1 MNFAEGKY
9 GVFLFVVFTLFWM
22 LRNRKAMR
30 HMMLLLGSYFFY
42 AQWNFY
48 YLGLIVFSSLL
59 DFNLGR
65 LIYRAQDARRRKLY
79 LICSLVGN
87 LGVLAAFKYFNFFA
101 GSGEALLAVV
111 GLDVA
116 TPTLHVL
123 LPVGI
128 SFYTFQTLSY
138 TIDIYRGKLEPT
150 DSVLDFSLF
159 VGFFPQLV
167 AGPIVRASYFL
178 PQLEK
183 QPVYDDDQAVD
194 GIYLILK
201 GLTKKIIIADFLGRW
216 LVEAAFE
223 DPGAYHGLRVLIGVY
238 AYAFQIYGDFSGYTD
253 VAIGS
258 AKMLGFNIP
267 INFNRPYLATDLQDF
282 WRRWHISL
290 STWLRDYL
298 YIPLGGSRC
307 SNARTYANLLITMV
321 LGGLWHGA
329 NWTFVVWGTLHG
341 GALAITRMVQRSGL
355 VPSIDLP
362 PWADTAVQTLKRFA
376 TFHLVCLGWVFFRS
390 PTFGEATDLL
400 RSLTTGGST
409 GLDHPYSVGA
419 VGLLLLAAA
428 AHFTPKSWDGALAK
442 LFQRT
447 PVVVKA
453 VIVVFA
459 IALFSL
465 FSDRG
470 TPFIYFQF

>member
-1 MNFAEGKY
+1 
-9 GVFLFVVFTLFWM
+9 
-22 LRNRKAMR
+22 
-30 HMMLLLGSYFFY
+30 MLLLGSYFFY
-42 AQWNFY
+42 AQWNLY
-48 YLGLIVFSSLL
+48 YLGLIIFSSLL
-59 DFNLGR
+59 DFSLGR
-65 LIYRAQDARRRKLY
+65 MIHREQDKARRRLY

-87 LGVLAAFKYFNFFA
+87 LGVLALFKYFNFF
-101 GSGEALLAVV
+101 SSSVQALLAAT
-111 GLDVA
+111 GLEVA
-116 TPTLHVL
+116 TPTLQVL

-138 TIDIYRGKLEPT
+138 TIDIYRGKLT
-150 DSVLDFSLF
+150 STNSLLDFSLF

-167 AGPIVRASYFL
+167 AGPIVRASDFL

-183 QPVYDDDQAVD
+183 QPVYDDDKAVE

-216 LVEAAFE
+216 LVEAVFE
-223 DPGAYHGLRVLIGVY
+223 DPSAYHGLRVLIGVY

-258 AKMLGFNIP
+258 AKMMGFELP
-267 INFNRPYLATDLQDF
+267 INFNRPYIATDLQDF

-298 YIPLGGSRC
+298 YIPLGGSRG
-307 SNARTYANLLITMV
+307 SNTRTYANLLITMV

-355 VPSIDLP
+355 VPAGELP
-362 PWADTAVQTLKRFA
+362 QWADTAVLTLKRIA

-390 PTFGEATDLL
+390 PTFGQATDLL
-400 RSLTTGGST
+400 RSLTTGGKM
-409 GLDHPYSVGA
+409 GMDHPYSVGA
-419 VGLLLLAAA
+419 VGLLVLAIL
-428 AHFTPKSWDGALAK
+428 AHITPKEWDGAFARA
-442 LFQRT
+442 FARA
-447 PVVVKA
+447 PAFVEA